1 MDIYFDP
8 EFLFFWQAP
17 VVVLGLIV
25 GSFLNVVIYRLP
37 IMLEL
42 AWQAEARYVL
52 DQQGQRDQEDQEGR
66 QGQDK
71 EDAQVE
77 PFNLSVPRSRCAK
90 CNSPIGILQ
99 NIPLISFL
107 WLRGKCAHCQAPI
120 SWQYP
125 AIELITAILSLM
137 VFWKFGLSTDLIFAL
152 IFTWALI
159 ALSGIDAKHFILPDN
174 IVLPLLWLGLFAN
187 LSGRFANLPDAVL
200 GAIVGYGVLWVCFWA
215 FKLATGKEGMGYGD
229 FKLMAAVG
237 AWFGWQS
244 LPAALLLSSLTGAI
258 VGITLII
265 LQKNDRSSAI
275 PFGPYIAISGW
286 LMLMYGAE
294 IKSLLAQLLSLNFV

>member
-8 EFLFFWQAP
+8 EFLFFWQAA

-52 DQQGQRDQEDQEGR
+52 DQEGQEGR
-66 QGQDK
+66 QDQDK
-71 EDAQVE
+71 EGAQAE
-77 PFNLSVPRSRCAK
+77 PFNLTVPRSRCAK

-107 WLRGKCAHCQAPI
+107 WLRGKCAHCQTPI
-120 SWQYP
+120 SRQYP
-125 AIELITAILSLM
+125 AIELITAVLSLV
-137 VFWKFGLSTDLIFAL
+137 VFWKFRLSTDLIFAL
-152 IFTWALI
+152 IFTWALVV
-159 ALSGIDAKHFILPDN
+159 LSGIDAKHFILPDN

-187 LSGRFANLPDAVL
+187 LSGSFANLHDAVL
-200 GAIVGYGVLWVCFWA
+200 GAIFGYGVLWVCFWV
-215 FKLATGKEGMGYGD
+215 FKLTTSKEGMGYGD

-244 LPAALLLSSLTGAI
+244 LPAALLLSSLTGAA

-294 IKSLLAQLLSLNFV
+294 IKGLLAQLLSLNFS

>member
-1 MDIYFDP
+1 
-8 EFLFFWQAP
+8 
-17 VVVLGLIV
+17 
-25 GSFLNVVIYRLP
+25 
-37 IMLEL
+37 
-42 AWQAEARYVL
+42 
-52 DQQGQRDQEDQEGR
+52 
-66 QGQDK
+66 
-71 EDAQVE
+71 
-77 PFNLSVPRSRCAK
+77 
-90 CNSPIGILQ
+90 
-99 NIPLISFL
+99 
-107 WLRGKCAHCQAPI
+107 
-120 SWQYP
+120 
-125 AIELITAILSLM
+125 ILSLM

-187 LSGRFANLPDAVL
+187 LNGSFANLPDAVL
-200 GAIVGYGVLWVCFWA
+200 GAIFGYGVLWVCFWA

-244 LPAALLLSSLTGAI
+244 LPAALLLSSLTGAV

-294 IKSLLAQLLSLNFV
+294 IKSLLAQLLSLNFL

>member
-52 DQQGQRDQEDQEGR
+52 DQEGQEGR
-66 QGQDK
+66 QDQDK
-71 EDAQVE
+71 EGAQAE
-77 PFNLSVPRSRCAK
+77 PFNLTVPRSRCAR

-107 WLRGKCAHCQAPI
+107 WLRGKCAHCQTPI
-120 SWQYP
+120 SRQYP
-125 AIELITAILSLM
+125 AIELITAVLSLV

-152 IFTWALI
+152 IFTWALV
-159 ALSGIDAKHFILPDN
+159 ALSVIDAKHFILPDN

-187 LSGRFANLPDAVL
+187 LSGSFANLPDAVL
-200 GAIVGYGVLWVCFWA
+200 GAIFGYGVLWVCFWV

-244 LPAALLLSSLTGAI
+244 LPAALLLSSLTGAA
-258 VGITLII
+258 VSMTLII

>member
-1 MDIYFDP
+1 MEIYFDP
-8 EFLFFWQAP
+8 EFLFFWQAAI
-17 VVVLGLIV
+17 VVLGLIV

-52 DQQGQRDQEDQEGR
+52 DQEGQEGR
-66 QGQDK
+66 QDQDK
-71 EDAQVE
+71 EGAQAE
-77 PFNLSVPRSRCAK
+77 PFNLTVPRSRCGK

-107 WLRGKCAHCQAPI
+107 WLRGKCAHCQTPI
-120 SWQYP
+120 SRQYP
-125 AIELITAILSLM
+125 AIELITAVLSLM
-137 VFWKFGLSTDLIFAL
+137 VFWKFGLGTDLIFAL

-174 IVLPLLWLGLFAN
+174 IVLPLLWLGLYTN
-187 LSGRFANLPDAVL
+187 LRGSFANLPDAVL
-200 GAIVGYGVLWVCFWA
+200 GAIFGYGVLWVCFWV

-244 LPAALLLSSLTGAI
+244 LPAALLLSSLTGAA

-294 IKSLLAQLLSLNFV
+294 IEGLLAQLLSLNFF

>member
-1 MDIYFDP
+1 MEIYFDP
-8 EFLFFWQAP
+8 EFLFFWQAAI
-17 VVVLGLIV
+17 VVLGLIV

-42 AWQAEARYVL
+42 AWQAEARYAL
-52 DQQGQRDQEDQEGR
+52 DQEGQR
-66 QGQDK
+66 NQGGQDGLQSQNK
-71 EDAQVE
+71 EAAQVD
-77 PFNLSVPRSRCAK
+77 PFNLSVPRSRCAE
-90 CNSPIGILQ
+90 CSSPIGILE

-107 WLRGKCAHCQAPI
+107 WLRGKCAHCESPI

-125 AIELITAILSLM
+125 AIECITAILSLV
-137 VFWKFGLSTDLIFAL
+137 VFWQFGLSTNLIFAL

-187 LSGRFANLPDAVL
+187 LNGSFANLHDAVL
-200 GAIVGYGVLWVCFWA
+200 GAIFGYGVLWVCFWA

-258 VGITLII
+258 VGITLIV
-265 LQKNDRSSAI
+265 LQKKDRSAAI

-286 LMLMYGAE
+286 LMMMYGVE
-294 IKSLLAQLLSLNFV
+294 IRSLLAQMLSLNFS

>member
-8 EFLFFWQAP
+8 EFLFFWQAA

-52 DQQGQRDQEDQEGR
+52 DQEGQEGR
-66 QGQDK
+66 QDQDK
-71 EDAQVE
+71 EGAQAE
-77 PFNLSVPRSRCAK
+77 PFNLTEPRSRCAK

-107 WLRGKCAHCQAPI
+107 WLRGKCAHCQTPI
-120 SWQYP
+120 SRQYP
-125 AIELITAILSLM
+125 AIELITAVLSLV

-152 IFTWALI
+152 IFTWALV

-174 IVLPLLWLGLFAN
+174 IVLPLLWLGLYAN
-187 LSGRFANLPDAVL
+187 LSGSFANLTDAVL
-200 GAIVGYGVLWVCFWA
+200 GAIFGYGVLWVCFWV

-244 LPAALLLSSLTGAI
+244 LPAALLLSSLTGAA

-294 IKSLLAQLLSLNFV
+294 IKGLLAQLLSLNFS